1 MISNEERTFVEQLA
15 ERLPGEWTARP
26 TEYAMSPH
34 MSLVNTD
41 GARVVILDGDTER
54 GWADPG
60 RWSFVGLHDGL
71 YDHVKHTRW
80 PSQINIAKSKR
91 PGVIARELQ
100 RRLLVAFLE
109 VHAEAVANKAA
120 RDEKAAAWVQFL
132 NSVVDALGPAVGARV
147 WADKTRRSAPA
158 QLTSRQ
164 VQMEG
169 NYHGGVQ
176 LTLVAPKERAIELAE
191 LLGLFFA
198 EPATSLQAIA

>member
-15 ERLPGEWTARP
+15 ERLSGEWMARP

-41 GARVVILDGDTER
+41 GARVVVLDGDTER

-71 YDHVKHTRW
+71 YDQVKYTRW

-91 PGVIARELQ
+91 PAVIARELQ

-109 VHAEAVANKAA
+109 VHADAVANKAA
-120 RDEKAAAWVQFL
+120 RDEKAAAWVRLL
-132 NSVVDALGPAVGARV
+132 NGVAVALGPAVGARV
-147 WADKTRRSAPA
+147 WADESRRSAPEVF
-158 QLTSRQ
+158 SRQ
-164 VQMEG
+164 VRMEQYCRG
-169 NYHGGVQ
+169 EVQ
-176 LTLVAPKERAIELAE
+176 LTLFAPSERAIELAE

-198 EPATSLQAIA
+198 EPAASLQAIA